1 MKDANYQGFWR
12 LLGLMHDA
20 GALPHVLIIGSWA
33 EYLYA
38 QSGLLPGY
46 VANLRT
52 LDIDFLIR
60 NQRKPRTMVNLPTAM
75 REAGY
80 VMMEDILTGTTKT
93 FSPDG
98 LEVEFLIAQLGS
110 GEQAVLPTHL
120 GVKAQALSHLGMLR
134 DHVRALSVL
143 GLEVHVPSPEAYVL
157 HKCVI
162 NAQRKQKG
170 EKDRQSI
177 LALLPHLEISSL
189 KEVWRTLS
197 RKQQRAAADVLL
209 LLGEAARPIVLELA
223 IGTAT

>member
-1 MKDANYQGFWR
+1 MMSLSYQGFWR
-12 LLGLMHDA
+12 LLGLMRDA

-60 NQRKPRTMVNLPTAM
+60 NQRKPRTMVSLPAAM
-75 REAGY
+75 RGAGY
-80 VMMEDILTGTTKT
+80 VIQEDILTGTTKT

-98 LEVEFLIAQLGS
+98 LEVEFLIAQRGS

-120 GVKAQALSHLGMLR
+120 GVNAQALTHLDMLR
-134 DHVRALSVL
+134 DHAQTLNIL

-162 NAQRKQKG
+162 NAQRTRKG

-177 LALLPHLEISSL
+177 LALLPHLEASSL
-189 KEVWRTLS
+189 QEVWRSLT
-197 RKQQRAAADVLL
+197 RKQQRAATEVLL
-209 LLGEAARPIVLELA
+209 QLGEAAKPLTEQLTN
-223 IGTAT
+223 G